1 MRLLR
6 KGKGVNTMNVSNLSR
21 RSIGRLSLEKAA
33 LKAVCACQYY
43 DLADNLSVT
52 SSLELVHIINGN
64 YGCALCGQ
72 RGDTL

>member
-1 MRLLR
+1 MY
-6 KGKGVNTMNVSNLSR
+6 VSKLSR

-52 SSLELVHIINGN
+52 SSVELVHIINGN
-64 YGCALCGQ
+64 YDCALCGQ
-72 RGDTL
+72 KVGS